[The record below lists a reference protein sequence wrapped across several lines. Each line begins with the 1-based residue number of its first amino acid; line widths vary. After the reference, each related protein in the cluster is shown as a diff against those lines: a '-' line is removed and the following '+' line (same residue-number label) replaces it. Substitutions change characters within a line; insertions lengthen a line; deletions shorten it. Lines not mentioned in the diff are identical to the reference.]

1 MSRFTGVTLGE
12 LTDASNVFWNDLF
25 QKTDLTEAD
34 IAMSY
39 IFNPIG
45 LLSSNHS
52 VPKELILHYLVN
64 SVNYELKPKIF
75 KRPDVQE
82 YLDEAITC
90 YIGSWREIF
99 KKVNGSNELARH
111 NIILEI
117 YENLAKEGVPL
128 TWKHIYLLFDEGNP
142 GACVGISK
150 ELLEIVAKS
159 LNEEIPEELI
169 EKIN

>member
-1 MSRFTGVTLGE
+1 MSSFTGVHLSV
-12 LTDASNVFWNDLF
+12 LTDFTNRFWNDLF
-25 QKTDLTEAD
+25 RRKDLTQED

-39 IFNPIG
+39 IFNPMG
-45 LLSSNHS
+45 LLSSNQS
-52 VPKELILHYLVN
+52 VPKELILHYLIN

-75 KRPDVQE
+75 KRADVQE

-117 YENLAKEGVPL
+117 YENLARENVPL

-142 GACVGISK
+142 RTCVGISK
-150 ELLEIVAKS
+150 ELLEIVANS
-159 LNEEIPEELI
+159 LNEEIPEELL

>member
-1 MSRFTGVTLGE
+1 MSSFTGVPLEG

-52 VPKELILHYLVN
+52 VPKELILHYLAK
-64 SVNYELKPKIF
+64 SEDFELKPKLF
-75 KRPDVQE
+75 KRDDVQE
-82 YLDEAITC
+82 YLDEAIAC
-90 YIGSWREIF
+90 YIGNWREIF
-99 KKVNGSNELARH
+99 KNVNGSNELARH

-117 YENLAKEGVPL
+117 YEKLAKENIPL
-128 TWKHIYLLFDEGNP
+128 TWKHISLLFEEGDP
-142 GACVGISK
+142 KTCIGISK

-159 LNEEIPEELI
+159 LNEEIPKELLN
-169 EKIN
+169 KIK